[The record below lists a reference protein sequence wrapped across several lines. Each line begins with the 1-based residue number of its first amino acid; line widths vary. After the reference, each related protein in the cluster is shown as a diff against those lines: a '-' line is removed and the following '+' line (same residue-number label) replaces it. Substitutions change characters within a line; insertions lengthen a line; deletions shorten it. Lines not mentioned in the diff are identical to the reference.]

1 MLDTNSIKES
11 VKFATLRYTDDV
23 EREGEEGDYVNHDL
37 RLGLVELYE
46 DVCEINLITED
57 SSCGTQM

>member
-11 VKFATLRYTDDV
+11 VKFATLRYQSDV
-23 EREGEEGDYVNHDL
+23 ERTEDGYIDHDL

-46 DVCEINLITED
+46 DVCEINLITEG